1 MARGSDE
8 RNLFKSFTSDQG
20 GLSCKGFEALSKLKQ
35 SHIKIYFCIFL
46 DCSQINIYLPFNF
59 NFSKPT
65 SRNRHN
71 ADIKYNCVHL
81 KQIHQHIRVK
91 SSSTINRLL
100 CPWTGLISQ
109 RGSSWKWQG
118 WGTFSGSLDPSRSR
132 SSAAWWR
139 RRPSSLLAPAPRLR
153 RARSPQPASNFQWNL
168 CWNIQL
174 DKRVRQSIEK
184 GPEVCFP
191 RRDRSDQS
199 FSPSSHELGLRS
211 HS

>member
-1 MARGSDE
+1 MTPWPM
-8 RNLFKSFTSDQG
+8 LFWPRRSWQTITKGEGGTSWITG
-20 GLSCKGFEALSKLKQ
+20 EMKRKFHPSISSISFEALSKLKQ

-46 DCSQINIYLPFNF
+46 DCSQINIYLPYDF

-65 SRNRHN
+65 SQNRHK
-71 ADIKYNCVHL
+71 ADCKYNCVHL

-132 SSAAWWR
+132 SSATWWR
-139 RRPSSLLAPAPRLR
+139 RRPSSLLTPAPRPH
-153 RARSPQPASNFQWNL
+153 RARSPEPASNF
-168 CWNIQL
+168 
-174 DKRVRQSIEK
+174 
-184 GPEVCFP
+184 
-191 RRDRSDQS
+191 
-199 FSPSSHELGLRS
+199 
-211 HS
+211 